1 MQWFRWYHGTCA
13 DPKFGSIARACG
25 ATRERVIATWAMILE
40 AASDADERG
49 AFVIDAAAI
58 ADLLHCKTSAIQT
71 ILDDMHARGMIADG
85 RVTKWRERQPSR
97 DDSAPRVR
105 KMRAKA
111 GDGDAD
117 VTRSSRDGD
126 ADVTPSRVRPRS
138 ALETDTETEGSDAN
152 ASAPT
157 SGAARPTDPLKAQIF
172 GPVLA
177 YLRHSTGQSE
187 AACRKLLGGWSRD
200 YGDGAVIEAVTRAE
214 HEGPNDPV
222 PSIITTLKGRA
233 NGAKR
238 GVAGSGR
245 RPPGDD
251 YRAEMLEGLGIA
263 GDVAARQAGAAGGRS
278 RDALR
283 VVGEDIPF

>member
-1 MQWFRWYHGTCA
+1 MATWFRMYVEALDNPKVQRLSGDAFKAWVNLLCLAGKNDGRLPSVEDISFALRMKPREAERFVA
-13 DPKFGSIARACG
+13 DMVAKRLIDVSDDGMKPHDWDDRQFQTDASTARVRAF
-25 ATRERVIATWAMILE
+25 RERRSKRHETVSSNVSEPLPAT
-40 AASDADERG
+40 
-49 AFVIDAAAI
+49 
-58 ADLLHCKTSAIQT
+58 
-71 ILDDMHARGMIADG
+71 
-85 RVTKWRERQPSR
+85 P
-97 DDSAPRVR
+97 P
-105 KMRAKA
+105 
-111 GDGDAD
+111 
-117 VTRSSRDGD
+117 
-126 ADVTPSRVRPRS
+126 
-138 ALETDTETEGSDAN
+138 DTEQNRTEQNTDAN

-157 SGAARPTDPLKAQIF
+157 SGAARPHDPLKAQVF

-251 YRAEMLEGLGIA
+251 YRAEMLEGLGLA

>member
-1 MQWFRWYHGTCA
+1 MAMWIRLYVETLDNPKVQRLSGDVFKAWVNLLCLAGKHDGRLPPVEDIGFALRMKPREAERFVA
-13 DPKFGSIARACG
+13 DMVAKRLVDVSDDGMKPHDWDERQFQTDASTARVRAC
-25 ATRERVIATWAMILE
+25 R
-40 AASDADERG
+40 
-49 AFVIDAAAI
+49 
-58 ADLLHCKTSAIQT
+58 
-71 ILDDMHARGMIADG
+71 AR
-85 RVTKWRERQPSR
+85 
-97 DDSAPRVR
+97 
-105 KMRAKA
+105 RAK
-111 GDGDAD
+111 
-117 VTRSSRDGD
+117 RD
-126 ADVTPSRVRPRS
+126 
-138 ALETDTETEGSDAN
+138 ETVSGNVSEPLHETAPEQNRAEAEQKQTSDAN

-157 SGAARPTDPLKAQIF
+157 SGAARPPDPLKAQIF

-251 YRAEMLEGLGIA
+251 YRAEMLEGLGLA